1 MFPEIRDLSEDE
13 EIELKK
19 EKVGK
24 YTLEFKFE
32 TKDGRIGVMFFDEK
46 LTFENLKEFIKKI
59 KDGFNAE
66 GDRIICVAKEFDQSF
81 NDEDL
86 EEKMDDFDIAHVDI
100 LEEKENG
107 YSIMWID

>member
-1 MFPEIRDLSEDE
+1 M
-13 EIELKK
+13 
-19 EKVGK
+19 GK
-24 YTLEFKFE
+24 YTLEFKIE